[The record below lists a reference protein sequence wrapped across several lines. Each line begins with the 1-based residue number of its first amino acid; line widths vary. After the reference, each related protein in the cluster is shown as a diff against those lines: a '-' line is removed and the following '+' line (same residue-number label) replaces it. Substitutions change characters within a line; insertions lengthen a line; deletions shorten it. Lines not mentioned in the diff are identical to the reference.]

1 MARFLRG
8 FTLLETILSC
18 FVLALIMMSL
28 FNLFPMSAMA
38 VKRTE
43 YRLQA
48 DAVAQKWLETY
59 RSRAFES
66 LTVGSLTLPPEPH
79 DGLSF
84 TPTVDV
90 YVPPQSDG
98 SLLKGVRVR
107 VSYTYRGRT
116 YQETH
121 ETWIAHVRE

>member
-1 MARFLRG
+1 MA
-8 FTLLETILSC
+8 ETILSC
-18 FVLALIMMSL
+18 FILSLLVMTL

-59 RSRAFES
+59 RAKPFDG
-66 LTVGSLTLPPEPH
+66 LVVGSQTLAPEPH

-90 YVPPQSDG
+90 FVPPASNG
-98 SLLKGVRVR
+98 AWLRGIRVR
-107 VSYTYRGRT
+107 VSYTYRDRT

-121 ETWIAHVRE
+121 ETWVAHVQD